1 MAADRS
7 SARRGPHYPARA
19 SDIEP
24 SAPAPANAGRIT
36 AVLGPTNTGKT
47 HFAMDRMLGH
57 ESGIIGF
64 PLRLLARENY
74 DRAVRAKGKHA
85 VALVTGEEK
94 IVPSGASH
102 FICTVEAMPLGRE
115 AAFVAVD
122 EVQLMADPA
131 RGHSFTDRVLNLR
144 GTRETM
150 FIGAETARPVLK
162 RLVPGVEIVSRTR
175 FSRLTWAGPK
185 KITRLPPRSA
195 VVAFTAADVYE
206 LAETVRRR
214 RGGTAVVLG
223 ALSPRTRNAQV
234 ALYQEGDVDYLV
246 ATDAIGMGL
255 NMDIDHVAFARIGK
269 FDGRLKR
276 RLSPAET
283 GQIAGRAGRHM
294 NDGTF
299 GVTDGLAPLEP
310 EEIEAVENH
319 QFPPLRLAY
328 WRNGHLDLTSL
339 TALLDSLNAPPPV
352 DVLHPAEAADDYRAL
367 AALAQDPDVQ
377 RLCRSPDQVALLW
390 DVCQIPDFRKQL
402 SDAHIRLV
410 RRIYMGLANQGR
422 VHEEWMAREV
432 KRIDRADGEIGT
444 LMGRIAEIRTWTY
457 VAYRAD
463 WLADGAHW
471 QQTTRDIEDKL
482 SDSLHERL
490 TERFVDRRTAVLV
503 KRLREKDDLLG
514 AIKAD
519 GEVLV
524 EGVPV
529 GRLEGFRFRRDDSVR
544 GDDARAIV
552 AAARRA
558 LGQDLALRVAAL
570 EDADDK
576 DFDLAAED
584 DIRWLGARIGRLVK
598 GKHVLAPRVAAVAED
613 MVAPELRA
621 RIEARLQAW
630 LDGMLASAAPLHGAP
645 PEGVGGSVRGL
656 LFQLGEAL
664 GTLPRHKVADLIAGL
679 GKADRRRLREM
690 GVRLGR
696 ESVFAPALH
705 QGRWPRLRCLL
716 WAVWTGEPA
725 LPLATEK
732 KGRVRP
738 ALDMSG
744 QGDTAAWAAAG
755 YRVFRGQAILPDRLE
770 RLSDA
775 VFKLNSQ
782 AGKDGG
788 FGPTPALLSLAGC
801 DEDGLKRILQ
811 GIGYQWRDDGAG
823 GVFERRTRKRPSRR
837 KAAQG
842 KNGGKGGSK
851 GKGKPRKRTGRDGPN
866 PDSPF
871 AVLKELTGRR

>member
-7 SARRGPHYPARA
+7 SARRGRHYPARA

-24 SAPAPANAGRIT
+24 SGPPPAESGRIT

-47 HFAMDRMLGH
+47 HFAMDRLLGH
-57 ESGIIGF
+57 DSGIIGF

-74 DRAVRAKGKHA
+74 DRAVKVKGPHA

-94 IVPSGASH
+94 IIPPGASH
-102 FICTVEAMPLGRE
+102 FICTVEAMPLQRE

-144 GTRETM
+144 GARETM
-150 FIGAETARPVLK
+150 FIGAETARPILK
-162 RLVPGVEIVSRTR
+162 RLVPEIEIISRTR

-255 NMDIDHVAFARIGK
+255 NMDIDHVAFSRFSK
-269 FDGRLKR
+269 FDGRMKR
-276 RLSPAET
+276 RLIPAEI

-328 WRNGHLDLTSL
+328 WRNGHLDLSAIDALLASL
-339 TALLDSLNAPPPV
+339 TAPPPV
-352 DVLHPAEAADDYRAL
+352 DVLQPAEAADDYRAL
-367 AALAQDPDVQ
+367 AALAHDPDIQ
-377 RLCRSPDQVALLW
+377 RLATTPDQVALLW
-390 DVCQIPDFRKQL
+390 DVCQIPDFRNQL

-422 VHEEWMAREV
+422 IHEDWMAQEV
-432 KRIDRADGEIGT
+432 RHIDRTDGEIGT
-444 LMGRIAEIRTWTY
+444 LVGRIAEIRTWTY
-457 VAYRAD
+457 VSYRAD
-463 WLADGAHW
+463 WLADAAHW
-471 QQTTRDIEDKL
+471 QETTRNIEDKL

-490 TERFVDRRTAVLV
+490 TERFVDRRTAVLI
-503 KRLREKDDLLG
+503 KRLREKGDLIG
-514 AIKAD
+514 AVKAD

-524 EGVPV
+524 EGVSV
-529 GRLEGFRFRRDDSVR
+529 GRLEGFRFRRDDTVR
-544 GDDARAIV
+544 GDDARAIL

-558 LGQDLALRVAAL
+558 LGQDLAQRVAAF
-570 EDADDK
+570 E
-576 DFDLAAED
+576 AAED
-584 DIRWLGARIGRLVK
+584 HTLELTITGDLRWQGARVGRLTR
-598 GKHVLAPRVAAVAED
+598 GQHVLAPRAEAVAEELLTPD
-613 MVAPELRA
+613 LRA
-621 RIEARLQAW
+621 RIDTRLQAW
-630 LDGMLASAAPLHGAP
+630 VDSTFADAAALAGPP
-645 PEGVGGSVRGL
+645 PEGASGAARGL
-656 LFQLGEAL
+656 LYQLGEAL
-664 GTLPRHKVADLIAGL
+664 GTLPRRRVADLIAGL
-679 GKADRRRLREM
+679 SKADRRLLRDA

-696 ESVFAPALH
+696 ESVFLPALH
-705 QGRWPRLRCLL
+705 AGAWPGWRAQL
-716 WAVWTGEPA
+716 WALWQDKPSLPVPTDRRGRLKPA
-725 LPLATEK
+725 LVL
-732 KGRVRP
+732 P
-738 ALDMSG
+738 AD
-744 QGDTAAWAAAG
+744 APAAAFEACG
-755 YRVFRGQAILPDRLE
+755 YRIFKRQAIAPDRLE
-770 RLSDA
+770 RLA
-775 VFKLNSQ
+775 AEAFKLNAQ
-782 AGKDGG
+782 AGEGGG
-788 FGPTPALLSLAGC
+788 FGMTPALTTLAGC
-801 DEDGLKRILQ
+801 AEDGLRQVLA
-811 GIGYQWRDDGAG
+811 GIGYRWADDGAG
-823 GVFERRTRKRPSRR
+823 GVFRRGGGKRGKRPS
-837 KAAQG
+837 KG
-842 KNGGKGGSK
+842 KQS
-851 GKGKPRKRTGRDGPN
+851 GKGKPQRGRRGGQPN

-871 AVLKELTGRR
+871 AILKDLTARR

>member
-7 SARRGPHYPARA
+7 PARRGHYYPARA
-19 SDIEP
+19 SDIGP
-24 SAPAPANAGRIT
+24 SGPAPAESGRVT

-74 DRAVRAKGKHA
+74 DRAVRAKGVHA

-94 IVPSGASH
+94 ILPPGASH
-102 FICTVEAMPLGRE
+102 FICTVEAMPLQRE

-150 FIGAETARPVLK
+150 FIGAETARPILK
-162 RLVPGVEIVSRTR
+162 RLVPDIEIISRTR

-195 VVAFTAADVYE
+195 AVAFTAADVYE

-255 NMDIDHVAFARIGK
+255 NMDIDHVAFARLSK
-269 FDGRLKR
+269 FDGRMKR
-276 RLSPAET
+276 RLSPAEL

-299 GVTDGLAPLEP
+299 GVTDGLPPLEP
-310 EEIEAVENH
+310 EEIEAVEGH

-328 WRNGHLDLTSL
+328 WRNAGLDLSSIESLLASL
-339 TALLDSLNAPPPV
+339 TAPPP
-352 DVLHPAEAADDYRAL
+352 DDMLLPAEAADDYRAL
-367 AALAQDPDVQ
+367 AALAQDADVQ
-377 RLCRSPDQVALLW
+377 RLTGSADQVALLW
-390 DVCQIPDFRKQL
+390 DVCQIPDFRNQL
-402 SDAHIRLV
+402 SDAHIGLV

-422 VHEEWMAREV
+422 IHEDWMAREV
-432 KRIDRADGEIGT
+432 RRIDHTEGEIGT
-444 LMGRIAEIRTWTY
+444 LVGRIAEIRTWTY
-457 VAYRAD
+457 VSYRAD

-471 QQTTRDIEDKL
+471 QETTRNIEDKL

-503 KRLREKDDLLG
+503 KRLREKDDLIG
-514 AIKAD
+514 AVRPD

-524 EGVPV
+524 EGIPV
-529 GRLEGFRFRRDDSVR
+529 GRLDGFRFMRDDTVR
-544 GDDARAIV
+544 GDDARAIL

-558 LGQDLALRVAAL
+558 LGQAMIDRVTAL
-570 EDADDK
+570 EAAPNK
-576 DFDLAAED
+576 DFDLVGADEL
-584 DIRWLGARIGRLVK
+584 RWQGARVARLSR
-598 GKHVLAPRVAAVAED
+598 GAHVLSPRVAVAAD
-613 MVAPELRA
+613 DLLTADLRA

-630 LDGMLASAAPLHGAP
+630 LDGQLANGAAVLTNPPPDGVSGAA
-645 PEGVGGSVRGL
+645 RGL

-664 GTLPRHKVADLIAGL
+664 GTLPRHMVSELIDGL
-679 GKADRRRLREM
+679 GKADRRVLREA

-696 ESVFAPALH
+696 ESVFLPGMLCAP
-705 QGRWPRLRCLL
+705 WVRLRALL
-716 WAVWTGEPA
+716 WSVWREDLLRP
-725 LPLATEK
+725 LPFDKRGNPKPTFDLPPDAPTQ
-732 KGRVRP
+732 
-738 ALDMSG
+738 AF
-744 QGDTAAWAAAG
+744 AACG
-755 YRVFRGQAILPDRLE
+755 YRIFKGQAIAADRLE
-770 RLSDA
+770 RLSA
-775 VFKLNSQ
+775 LAYKLREQ
-782 AGKDGG
+782 AGPGGG
-788 FGPTPALLSLAGC
+788 FGMTPELTTAAGC
-801 DEDGLKRILQ
+801 AADAVKAILA
-811 GIGYQWRDDGAG
+811 GIGYDWSDDGAG
-823 GVFERRTRKRPSRR
+823 GIFKRRARKRPKKSSARGNAKAKKRPGGKSNRR
-837 KAAQG
+837 RGG
-842 KNGGKGGSK
+842 KN
-851 GKGKPRKRTGRDGPN
+851 DGPN
-866 PDSPF
+866 PCSPF
-871 AVLKELTGRR
+871 AILKELTARR